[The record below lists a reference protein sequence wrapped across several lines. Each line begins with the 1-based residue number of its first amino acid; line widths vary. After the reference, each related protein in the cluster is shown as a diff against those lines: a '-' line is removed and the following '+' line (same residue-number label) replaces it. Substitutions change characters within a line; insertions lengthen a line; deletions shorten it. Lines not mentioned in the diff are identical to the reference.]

1 MTLHCIPVNT
11 VQQHIMQHCAL
22 PCKEM
27 QSKAMQRFAVI
38 SALALIPGKV
48 RGSVSRSV
56 VRSPIV
62 GRTSALLRHASQTH
76 WNLNRGARWKT
87 RISKKYREEIQEI
100 QKCFD
105 KIAEVVDKI
114 AEVFD
119 KIAEVCD
126 LF

>member
-27 QSKAMQRFAVI
+27 QSKAMQGFAVI

-56 VRSPIV
+56 DRSPIV

-76 WNLNRGARWKT
+76 WNLDRGARWKT
-87 RISKKYREEIQEI
+87 RKSKKYLKETQEI
-100 QKCFD
+100 QNYAWQ
-105 KIAEVVDKI
+105 IADVLH
-114 AEVFD
+114 
-119 KIAEVCD
+119 